1 MATEFENNLTPSDI
15 VDLKNKA
22 KEAAAGLLRIETE
35 RGLIKDIGAKVK
47 EKYGIAPADFNKL
60 VKMYHTQ
67 SVKEVKQKTEDIVS
81 LYAEVFGDP
90 DQ

>member
-22 KEAAAGLLRIETE
+22 KEGAAGLLRIETE
-35 RGLIKDIGAKVK
+35 RGLIKAIAEKVK

-67 SVKEVKQKTEDIVS
+67 SVNEVKQKTDSIVS
-81 LYAEVFGDP
+81 LYTEVFGDP
-90 DQ
+90 DL